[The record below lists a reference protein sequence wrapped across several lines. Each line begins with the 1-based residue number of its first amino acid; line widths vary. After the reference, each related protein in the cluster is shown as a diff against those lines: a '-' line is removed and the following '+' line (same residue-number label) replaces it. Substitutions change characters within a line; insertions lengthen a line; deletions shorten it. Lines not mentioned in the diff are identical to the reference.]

1 MSDQWL
7 LDTIKAKSDQLNACD
22 LVGGPITVTVQK
34 VSKLSGEQPV
44 SIEIGEGRQPY
55 KPCKNMRRVL
65 VGCWGTEK
73 WVGRSMTLY
82 CDPTVK
88 FGGQAVGGIR
98 ISHVSHID
106 EAKEVALTVTRGKSQ
121 VYTVQPLK
129 VGPKQETAESTEA
142 RIEKV
147 ITAINLATNKAEVDK
162 IRQRAKALYD
172 SLDQAGQARIDD
184 AVLAKGF

>member
-7 LDTIKAKSDQLNACD
+7 LETIKAKSDQLNACD

-65 VGCWGTEK
+65 IACWGTAG

-82 CDPTVK
+82 CDTNVK
-88 FGGQAVGGIR
+88 FGGANVGGIR

-106 EAKEVALTVTRGKSQ
+106 GPREIALTASKGKSQ
-121 VYTVQPLK
+121 VWTVQPL
-129 VGPKQETAESTEA
+129 
-142 RIEKV
+142 RIERPTESIEDRIGKV
-147 ITAINLATNKAEVDK
+147 IAAIQRTKSQAELDKVMGLAK
-162 IRQRAKALYD
+162 QLYD
-172 SLDQAGQARIDD
+172 TLTIEQQAQIDN
-184 AVLAKGF
+184 AKLAKGF